1 MQKDLYSINEV
12 ATMLGLHVKT
22 VRNHVRDR
30 KLKSTRV
37 GKQYRITR
45 ADLDEFT
52 GGALVMGSE
61 LQGPVET
68 EVSSV
73 VEIAGINLD
82 KAQRITSLI
91 MAAIKG
97 RKEDQALKV
106 ETLYDD
112 VKAKLKVIILG
123 SLETT
128 SVLLGMIEHLA
139 HGETRQAS

>member
-12 ATMLGLHVKT
+12 AAMLGLHVKT
-22 VRNHVRDR
+22 VRNHVRDG

-52 GGALVMGSE
+52 GGALAKGGE

-73 VEIAGINLD
+73 VEIVGINLD
-82 KAQRITSLI
+82 KAQRLTNTI
-91 MAAIKG
+91 MAVIKG
-97 RKEDQALKV
+97 RKEDQALRV
-106 ETLYDD
+106 ETLYDE
-112 VKAKLKVIILG
+112 VRAKLKIIILG
-123 SLETT
+123 GLETT
-128 SVLLGMIEHLA
+128 SLLLGMIEHLSR
-139 HGETRQAS
+139 GEIRQTS